1 MIGAGVWLTTSNTP
15 RPGALA
21 ADPSSA
27 PPDADWGSASSP
39 ASTSPSASVS
49 SPSPS
54 VPASS
59 PEPDAPSPS
68 GTPEKPEKPE
78 KNDKPGKAGTKPA
91 VPPSTAPKTDAGE
104 ERETRAVVP
113 PPPVSSPS
121 PADSSAKGGS
131 AQLTAKQAYRI
142 HSDYQRGLSAAQ
154 RDLDQAAMGKLE
166 GGLAVQMTRAGFK
179 TAEMEGGS
187 VAAGIWPNPRVWI
200 PRHVTGRPDWF
211 VAVSTKPGVG
221 RVADLMSSTP
231 DGWRLVASAADT
243 RPTPDRFP
251 VIATDDDGYAT
262 SLSENATGLVATPR
276 QVVDAH
282 LASME
287 RAEVDPMFADG
298 PWTSDIALFW
308 QEERAQL
315 EDAGWSLTL
324 SYLPEGP
331 VRALRTADGG
341 ALVWYGARST
351 DTRKVERPGARVALK
366 GAAAVRT
373 GNRSFAHSARAS
385 YGRMYVTYIPPAGSP
400 DPVRVLG
407 DWSEVL
413 ESHGD

>member
-1 MIGAGVWLTTSNTP
+1 M
-15 RPGALA
+15 
-21 ADPSSA
+21 
-27 PPDADWGSASSP
+27 
-39 ASTSPSASVS
+39 
-49 SPSPS
+49 
-54 VPASS
+54 VP
-59 PEPDAPSPS
+59 
-68 GTPEKPEKPE
+68 
-78 KNDKPGKAGTKPA
+78 
-91 VPPSTAPKTDAGE
+91 
-104 ERETRAVVP
+104 P

-121 PADSSAKGGS
+121 SADSSANSSAKGGS

-142 HSDYQRGLSAAQ
+142 HSDYQRGLSVAQ
-154 RDLDQAAMGKLE
+154 RDLDQVAMGKLE
-166 GGLAVQMTRAGFK
+166 SGLAVQMTRAGFR

-200 PRHVTGRPDWF
+200 PRHVEGRPDWF
-211 VAVSTKPGVG
+211 VAISTKPGVG

-231 DGWRLVASAADT
+231 AGWRLVASAADT
-243 RPTPDRFP
+243 RATPDRFP
-251 VIATDDDGYAT
+251 VIATDDDGYAM
-262 SLSENATGLVATPR
+262 SLSENASGLVATPR
-276 QVVDAH
+276 QVIDAH

-287 RAEVDPMFADG
+287 RAETNPMFADG
-298 PWTSDIALFW
+298 PWTSDVALFW

-351 DTRKVERPGARVALK
+351 DTRKVEQPGARVGLK

-373 GNRSFAHSARAS
+373 RNRSFAHSARAS